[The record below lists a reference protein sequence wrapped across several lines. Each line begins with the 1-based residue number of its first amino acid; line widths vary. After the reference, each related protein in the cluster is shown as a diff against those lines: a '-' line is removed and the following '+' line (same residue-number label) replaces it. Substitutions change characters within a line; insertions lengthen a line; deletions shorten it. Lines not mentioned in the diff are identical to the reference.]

1 MKTVGVLVVLLFA
14 FPFTQCNQY
23 GERFKNEIKT
33 TDSLSAQ
40 LNRSVNQYVLI
51 DTGALVQMYNEL
63 LETEKYAGL
72 SLDYHLISVLKK
84 EIRETLSINRHI
96 KKDIY
101 LTLARLKAFKQSLRH
116 NEYDSLTFSSY
127 LNREKNHV
135 SLLLRNMETTA
146 NKMEYWIVHSDS
158 LFSSLHKKN

>member
-72 SLDYHLISVLKK
+72 SFDYHLIGIYKK
-84 EIRETLSINRHI
+84 EIREALSSNRHI
-96 KKDIY
+96 KRDIH
-101 LTLARLKAFKQSLRH
+101 LTHARLKAFKQSLRH

-135 SLLLRNMETTA
+135 SLLLRNMETTG